1 MNGSISKIKSEAS
14 SLSAVGDN
22 QEALR
27 VCNDLSNH
35 MDRIERIYSQKK
47 ATIEGAFREHCQN
60 KKKSAEAQNWL
71 KSVQIR
77 LSSLESAQT
86 PAECQEKLRIINDI
100 RSQAIRYSSHIPQ
113 SDWRNFD
120 KLLTNEMQNTEMKL
134 IELGHFESALDEVR
148 ILREDKMHSDWLIL
162 DLRVDKTMFQ
172 KSDQYRTR
180 RKSAN

>member
-148 ILREDKMHSDWLIL
+148 ILIVDKMDSDWLIL

-172 KSDQYRTR
+172 KFD
-180 RKSAN
+180 